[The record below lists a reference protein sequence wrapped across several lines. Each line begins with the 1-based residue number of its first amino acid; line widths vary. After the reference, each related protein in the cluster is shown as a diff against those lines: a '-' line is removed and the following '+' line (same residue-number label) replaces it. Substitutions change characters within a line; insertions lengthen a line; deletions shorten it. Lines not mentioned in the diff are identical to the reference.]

1 MGQFASDS
9 AAMDGRA
16 IALAT
21 DIAFVLAGGCRR
33 DLLFCRACPAQLV
46 SIATRQETGF
56 NAMARRV

>member
-1 MGQFASDS
+1 
-9 AAMDGRA
+9 MDGRA